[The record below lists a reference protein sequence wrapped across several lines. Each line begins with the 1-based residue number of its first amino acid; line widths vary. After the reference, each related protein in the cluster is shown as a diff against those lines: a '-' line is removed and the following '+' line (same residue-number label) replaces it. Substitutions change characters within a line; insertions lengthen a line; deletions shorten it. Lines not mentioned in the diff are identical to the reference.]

1 MNQTCFNAIALFP
14 SVTSLEAI
22 SRHIHMRWRCWT
34 GVSPLLELTA
44 SLFCLLLLIR
54 STVLPSLL
62 TPHSSLL
69 TNSCYLSTYLTDNTP
84 SVPIISSHVSVSHL
98 YINRLLHNSHKWT
111 FKMSNNTNPIL
122 DTRISVH
129 PDFSGLH
136 PSVKLVL
143 PPWNLKRVGLESSGQ
158 N

>member
-1 MNQTCFNAIALFP
+1 MFQCNCFIP
-14 SVTSLEAI
+14 K
-22 SRHIHMRWRCWT
+22 RHIIGGHIKTHSHEMKVLDRGLTSIRAYSFSFLST
-34 GVSPLLELTA
+34 GV
-44 SLFCLLLLIR
+44 R
-54 STVLPSLL
+54 STVLPSFL

-84 SVPIISSHVSVSHL
+84 SVPIIISHVSVSHL
-98 YINRLLHNSHKWT
+98 HIDRLLHNSHKWT

-143 PPWNLKRVGLESSGQ
+143 PPLKLKRGGLKSSGQ